1 MGSFLSLP
9 VSADGLGWLGLIL
22 GYPPS
27 VAWLWRLFPGSLS
40 GTCRLALVG
49 LQCIW
54 IPWSC
59 GVPGLHVRSPVS
71 GRVCVLPQSAIVTL
85 LSLLWVGLN
94 FGLIAGTL
102 PQADA
107 VGFGLRW
114 SGRLSSLFTGR
125 ACSLDL
131 GSSSLDL
138 VGGGGFHCV
147 PSPLSS
153 FGMWSPFGV
162 NSVFCHY

>member
-1 MGSFLSLP
+1 MVRVDPWLST
-9 VSADGLGWLGLIL
+9 
-22 GYPPS
+22 
-27 VAWLWRLFPGSLS
+27 VAWLWRFFVRYLSACPRGAAVPLDSLILWCS
-40 GTCRLALVG
+40 
-49 LQCIW
+49 
-54 IPWSC
+54 
-59 GVPGLHVRSPVS
+59 GLHVRSPVS
-71 GRVCVLPQSAIVTL
+71 GRACVLPQSAIVTL
-85 LSLLWVGLN
+85 LSLLWVGLLLALVR
-94 FGLIAGTL
+94 GPL

-114 SGRLSSLFTGR
+114 SGRLSSLLTGR
-125 ACSLDL
+125 SCSLDL

-138 VGGGGFHCV
+138 VGGGGFHRV

>member
-1 MGSFLSLP
+1 ME
-9 VSADGLGWLGLIL
+9 
-22 GYPPS
+22 
-27 VAWLWRLFPGSLS
+27 
-40 GTCRLALVG
+40 
-49 LQCIW
+49 LQCLW

-85 LSLLWVGLN
+85 LSLLWVGLLLALVQ
-94 FGLIAGTL
+94 GPL

-114 SGRLSSLFTGR
+114 SGRLSSLLTSR
-125 ACSLDL
+125 SCSLDL

-138 VGGGGFHCV
+138 VGRGGLHRV
-147 PSPLSS
+147 PSLSS

-162 NSVFCHY
+162 NSIFCHYCSRTQVSIGGGFFYDVASHLGVLS